1 MHVNFVIFGF
11 QHTAAVDQTLS
22 WLKWETVYEFATMAR
37 ADPIMI
43 VASCILQIVWKVDTE
58 CCDMEGYVGQ
68 IGIPAADRQLAR
80 FPGFPCPGVAAK
92 FIHPAKHLGKLSGTL
107 HPLLFC
113 WLEIVGQTA
122 ALSEGEVCTIPG
134 KWGASTVL
142 YSTSSIVTLF
152 DFKRRAWN
160 CFFFSDRNMCNV
172 Q

>member
-1 MHVNFVIFGF
+1 MN
-11 QHTAAVDQTLS
+11 QTLS
-22 WLKWETVYEFATMAR
+22 WLKWETVYEFASMAR

-80 FPGFPCPGVAAK
+80 FPGFPCPGVAAI

-134 KWGASTVL
+134 KWGAPFCTRPVQQ
-142 YSTSSIVTLF
+142 YEIVFLLWQEYVKCTTIYKNGTLCGV
-152 DFKRRAWN
+152 FKCAKLR
-160 CFFFSDRNMCNV
+160 
-172 Q
+172 